1 MKKKLTF
8 KELIVYSLFF
18 SIFVAGMVFLIT
30 IREEEVVSEYYHD
43 YGIEESDP
51 TVVKIGILAN
61 QGTTEVLSRWSDT
74 ETYLNNNLLDYTF
87 VIVPMDFEEVNEM
100 VENGEVDFV
109 LVNPAIYVDL
119 EVRHNVSQIATMQ
132 YLYNGTK
139 TTSFGSVIFKR
150 SDNSSIS
157 DYNDLIDKKFGA
169 VDENSFGGWQMSLKE
184 LLDNKIK
191 PLSDFE
197 SVTFTGSHDD
207 VVLRVLDGTFD
218 AGTVRTGTLERMDNE
233 GLIDLNDIEVL
244 HVNATIS
251 TFLVSTQLY
260 PEWPM
265 AKMTHISDELGYK
278 VADALMKMEQTDQA
292 AITAGISGW
301 AIPENYQDVHTTLRL
316 LLIAPYENYG
326 FVTFHN
332 TIYINRIFLIIINIA
347 VFIIGSFM
355 SWVIHTRAVL
365 VNLTKR
371 SKTMENI
378 AIEANQAKGEFLA
391 NMSHEIRTPM
401 SAVIGLST
409 LLDNTELSVRQRDYN
424 NRLKSSAVNLLGI
437 INNILDY
444 SKIEAKQMTLEN
456 IEFNINDVLYNLSN
470 VVTLKANEKNIEFL
484 FNIEPGIPQRF
495 LGDPLRIGQI
505 LINIVSNAIKFT
517 EKGQVVLIIEPTY
530 IGDQFYLVF
539 IVKDSGIGMTQEQIE
554 RITEPFAQADTSF
567 TRRFGGT
574 GLGLAITSHL
584 IKIMGGSL
592 SIESNLDAGSTFAF
606 NVPLEA
612 LKEPIEQTDLPE
624 ILRELNIL
632 IVDDNLV
639 SLEIIRK
646 ICDSLGFGTEI
657 ASTKEE
663 VFNLLEHKVYDPDLI
678 IMDYAM
684 PDLDGI
690 ELFNRIQSKKLA
702 KKAKKLLMI
711 SVYDHETII
720 QKANAVEI
728 VNFLDKPINPS
739 FLYDTIVT
747 MFSES
752 ELKQKA
758 VPANPNR
765 VDLVK
770 PGTSIILAE
779 DNLINQRIVNELL
792 SKEGFDV
799 TIANNGQEVIDILD
813 KKEKEYKLVLMDI
826 QMPVM
831 NGREATIAIR
841 NTDAKYRNIPIIAM
855 TAHALEIERKK
866 SLAAGMNDF
875 LTKPVEMKA
884 LFTVL
889 SKYIDIVSISIN
901 ARKDQSVNLDFLDTK
916 EGIKNM
922 FGDSVLY
929 LEILYTF
936 YNDYANFQSGF
947 DTMFKEEDNEDLVIE
962 VHTIKGLAAT
972 IGAKSLNE
980 KAFAFEMKLRDNVFD
995 FDYYNDFSNEFKV
1008 LLENLSTYFDAN
1020 PFQKK

>member
-1 MKKKLTF
+1 
-8 KELIVYSLFF
+8 
-18 SIFVAGMVFLIT
+18 
-30 IREEEVVSEYYHD
+30 
-43 YGIEESDP
+43 
-51 TVVKIGILAN
+51 
-61 QGTTEVLSRWSDT
+61 
-74 ETYLNNNLLDYTF
+74 
-87 VIVPMDFEEVNEM
+87 
-100 VENGEVDFV
+100 
-109 LVNPAIYVDL
+109 
-119 EVRHNVSQIATMQ
+119 
-132 YLYNGTK
+132 
-139 TTSFGSVIFKR
+139 
-150 SDNSSIS
+150 
-157 DYNDLIDKKFGA
+157 
-169 VDENSFGGWQMSLKE
+169 
-184 LLDNKIK
+184 
-191 PLSDFE
+191 
-197 SVTFTGSHDD
+197 
-207 VVLRVLDGTFD
+207 
-218 AGTVRTGTLERMDNE
+218 
-233 GLIDLNDIEVL
+233 
-244 HVNATIS
+244 
-251 TFLVSTQLY
+251 
-260 PEWPM
+260 
-265 AKMTHISDELGYK
+265 
-278 VADALMKMEQTDQA
+278 
-292 AITAGISGW
+292 
-301 AIPENYQDVHTTLRL
+301 
-316 LLIAPYENYG
+316 
-326 FVTFHN
+326 
-332 TIYINRIFLIIINIA
+332 
-347 VFIIGSFM
+347 
-355 SWVIHTRAVL
+355 
-365 VNLTKR
+365 
-371 SKTMENI
+371 
-378 AIEANQAKGEFLA
+378 
-391 NMSHEIRTPM
+391 
-401 SAVIGLST
+401 
-409 LLDNTELSVRQRDYN
+409 
-424 NRLKSSAVNLLGI
+424 
-437 INNILDY
+437 
-444 SKIEAKQMTLEN
+444 
-456 IEFNINDVLYNLSN
+456 
-470 VVTLKANEKNIEFL
+470 
-484 FNIEPGIPQRF
+484 
-495 LGDPLRIGQI
+495 
-505 LINIVSNAIKFT
+505 
-517 EKGQVVLIIEPTY
+517 
-530 IGDQFYLVF
+530 
-539 IVKDSGIGMTQEQIE
+539 
-554 RITEPFAQADTSF
+554 
-567 TRRFGGT
+567 
-574 GLGLAITSHL
+574 
-584 IKIMGGSL
+584 
-592 SIESNLDAGSTFAF
+592 
-606 NVPLEA
+606 
-612 LKEPIEQTDLPE
+612 
-624 ILRELNIL
+624 
-632 IVDDNLV
+632 
-639 SLEIIRK
+639 
-646 ICDSLGFGTEI
+646 
-657 ASTKEE
+657 
-663 VFNLLEHKVYDPDLI
+663 VYDPDLI